1 MAVLFRDPSFQPDL
15 RFVRFVMARL
25 PEQDKYV
32 KNDNMDTAFGEP
44 FETRGGRMDGGAAH
58 WAAWKFIEAHHD
70 LFEPLLIETISK
82 SNDMLSVWATTWLM
96 KKRGVLSAHIELF
109 TPEVLAKIAA
119 NLRDDQMEFNAGQ
132 AVRIFLLLGDRAL
145 PVLREAAQSE
155 DPQAK
160 RLGRALTDAIA
171 KGERKAFGF
180 LSTQS
185 NLTITPFGPRPE
197 DPEWL
202 DEATQTAD
210 Y

>member
-1 MAVLFRDPSFQPDL
+1 
-15 RFVRFVMARL
+15 
-25 PEQDKYV
+25 
-32 KNDNMDTAFGEP
+32 MDTSFDEK
-44 FETRGGRMDGGAAH
+44 FETRGGPLGGGAAH
-58 WAAWKFIEAHHD
+58 WAAWKFIDAHYD

-82 SNDMLSVWATTWLM
+82 SNDMLSVWASTWLM
-96 KKRGVLSAHIELF
+96 KKRGVLGAHIELF
-109 TPEVLAKIAA
+109 TPELLARIAA
-119 NLRDDQMEFNAGQ
+119 NLRDDEMRYNAGQ

-145 PVLREAAQSE
+145 PVLRQATQSE
-155 DPQAK
+155 DAQAK

-202 DEATQTAD
+202 DEARDTAD